1 MQSFNKVSMRRRI
14 GRLLLSRFIKSK
26 NGTAAIEF
34 GIVAIPFFMFLMGIM
49 EISVLFFG
57 GVALENGMVEAAR
70 QIRTGQLQFGGGGA
84 NQFRN
89 IVCDSIDAFMSC
101 DPSELY
107 IDVRTF
113 DDFGNVNFEDP
124 LEDDDLGDDLQFDP
138 GQGGDVI
145 LVRVFYT
152 WDVITPLIGELF
164 VNTSDDY
171 RLVASGMAFR
181 NEPF

>member
-1 MQSFNKVSMRRRI
+1 MQSSKNVSLRRRL
-14 GRLLLSRFIKSK
+14 GRALLSPFLKSK
-26 NGTAAIEF
+26 DGTAAIEF

-49 EISVLFFG
+49 EMSILFFG

-70 QIRTGQLQFGGGGA
+70 QVRTGQLQFGGGGA
-84 NQFRN
+84 NQFRDV
-89 IVCDSIDAFMSC
+89 VCDSIDAFMSC

-152 WDVITPLIGELF
+152 WDILTPLIGELF
-164 VNTSDDY
+164 VNTGGEY
-171 RLVASGMAFR
+171 RLVSSAMAFR